1 MKDFAL
7 IIICC
12 IVFCVTLGSIWWIV
26 GFSIINIANYLF
38 SLSIPTTHQ
47 AYFGMGILFT
57 LISSIFKSG
66 RK

>member
-1 MKDFAL
+1 MKNLAV
-7 IIICC
+7 
-12 IVFCVTLGSIWWIV
+12 IVTAGIAFCVTLCSIWWIV